1 MSIMGEFRAD
11 TVEQAKQNQE
21 YAQAL
26 TDLLFQLADDD
37 FILAYRGSEWLGL
50 APHIEEDVAFSS
62 MSQDMMGHA
71 VMFYEMLEALGMGKA
86 DDLAQLREANQF
98 RNAILVERKNGTGEY
113 NDDPHYDWAYAIV
126 RSYVYGLFKQV
137 RLEALLASSYEPLAQ
152 ISRKMLTEHRY
163 HLMHWQVWLKQLAN
177 STQTARHKLEAAIAN
192 VWADAGELSDLGP
205 NGERIV
211 RFGLIAGEELLRTK
225 WLAKTEEIFKQ
236 AGLDWPGEPG
246 APKER
251 GRGGEHTA
259 DLVKALLTLSEVY
272 RIDPAASW

>member
-1 MSIMGEFRAD
+1 MGDQTRVE

-71 VMFYEMLEALGMGKA
+71 VMFYEMLEELGSGKA
-86 DDLAQLREANQF
+86 DDLAQLREAGEF
-98 RNAILVERKNGTGEY
+98 RNAILVERKNGTGDY

-126 RSYVYGLFKQV
+126 RSYVYGLHKLV
-137 RLEALLASSYEPLAQ
+137 RLEALRDSSYAPLGLV
-152 ISRKMLTEHRY
+152 SRKMLTEHRY

-177 STQTARHKLEAAIAN
+177 STAEARQKLEAAITK
-192 VWADAGELSDLGP
+192 VWEDAGELYELGP
-205 NGERIV
+205 HAANIV
-211 RFGLIAGEELLRTK
+211 RFGLITGEELLKQK
-225 WLAKTEEIFKQ
+225 WLNKTKEVFEG
-236 AGLDWPGEPG
+236 AGLKWPGEPG
-246 APKER
+246 KPQEK
-251 GRGGEHTA
+251 GRSGEHTA
-259 DLVKALLTLSEVY
+259 DLAIALATLSEVY